1 MDSLQ
6 ISSGEAYSLASERT
20 CFQSSPNV
28 TRFWQ
33 ECNLWPFPWEVLILD
48 IKVLYGISKYF
59 FLAISR
65 DTLFHTLPS
74 LNMIYLNENVVP
86 FVPSIGKHWGPYVT
100 NVLQT
105 ARISNVENVLRVKKL
120 RDAAILRTRKKST
133 EIPVGKRNVSNNPSP
148 IISSNQFLTS

>member
-6 ISSGEAYSLASERT
+6 ISSSEAYSIASERT
-20 CFQSSPNV
+20 CFQSSTNV

-33 ECNLWPFPWEVLILD
+33 ECNLGPFPWEVLILN
-48 IKVLYGISKYF
+48 IKVLYGISKDF

-120 RDAAILRTRKKST
+120 RDAAIWTTNT
-133 EIPVGKRNVSNNPSP
+133 EKINGN
-148 IISSNQFLTS
+148 TSWKTKCFK